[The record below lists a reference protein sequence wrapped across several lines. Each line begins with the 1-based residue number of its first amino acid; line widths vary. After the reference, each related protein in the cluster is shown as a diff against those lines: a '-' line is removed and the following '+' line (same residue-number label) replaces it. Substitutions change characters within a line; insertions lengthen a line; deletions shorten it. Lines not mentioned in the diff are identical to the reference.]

1 MKKYFWVILPL
12 VGAMAQYGPPLE
24 PEFPGRLI
32 DAAIRLVTAY
42 LFIWFAVYNL
52 VEIIRDKIEEASH
65 DK

>member
-24 PEFPGRLI
+24 PEFPARLI

-42 LFIWFAVYNL
+42 LFIWFAVNEL
-52 VEIIRDKIEEASH
+52 MDKIKEASH
-65 DK
+65 DDK